1 MHRLLEGSLKQLGPN
16 NPWIKEAQERQ
27 HGSMDPRDWP
37 DYDSDEDT
45 GVRKLKLKNTQKRK
59 TRRKRSFSL
68 CRDERTRTE
77 TQPAIEYTDLFRA
90 RNGKDHVRFIPWWT
104 QIHQIPSVSVHS
116 ARA

>member
-45 GVRKLKLKNTQKRK
+45 GVRKLKNTQKTEDK
-59 TRRKRSFSL
+59 TKAKLFSL
-68 CRDERTRTE
+68 
-77 TQPAIEYTDLFRA
+77 P
-90 RNGKDHVRFIPWWT
+90 G
-104 QIHQIPSVSVHS
+104 
-116 ARA
+116 